1 MSPKLKPLV
10 VIIKEDRSL
19 ATELDQKLEA
29 AGFLTQIFHKGVTAL
44 KFISEHYVHGVVTS
58 AALPDMSG
66 LTLVQQIRKVSASPA
81 VIILSTNKDVAE
93 IVETLNAGAD
103 DFILK
108 PYASEE
114 LIARLYTILRR
125 SEISED
131 RRLTRNADLATNT
144 FKFNGAE
151 VHPDRLELVFS
162 PTKRCKL
169 GRKELGIL
177 YHLHA
182 NPGVIISRNSLIH
195 AVWGV
200 HANVRSRSLDQYVA
214 KIRDA
219 FEIYGNPLN
228 CLRTI
233 HGIGFWYEQQ
243 ETNAGAG
250 AAKKVRRS

>member
-1 MSPKLKPLV
+1 MAS
-10 VIIKEDRSL
+10 
-19 ATELDQKLEA
+19 ELEQKLEA
-29 AGFLTQIFHKGVTAL
+29 AGFLSQVFHKGTTAL
-44 KFISEHYVHGVVTS
+44 KFIGEHYVHGVVAS

-66 LTLVQQIRKVSASPA
+66 LALIEQIRKISASPA
-81 VIILSTNKDVAE
+81 IILLSPNKDVNE
-93 IVETLNAGAD
+93 IVSALDTGAD

-108 PYASEE
+108 PYQADE
-114 LIARLYTILRR
+114 LIARINAVLRR

-131 RRLTRNADLATNT
+131 RRLTRNADLLTNS

-151 VHPDRLELVFS
+151 VCPDRLELVFS

-219 FEIYGNPLN
+219 FEIYGQPLN

-233 HGIGFWYEQQ
+233 HGIGFWYER
-243 ETNAGAG
+243 EEKRESSEV
-250 AAKKVRRS
+250 AKKVRRS

>member
-1 MSPKLKPLV
+1 MSPKLKPLIV
-10 VIIKEDRSL
+10 VIKEDRGQASIL
-19 ATELDQKLEA
+19 EQKLEES
-29 AGFLTQIFHKGVTAL
+29 GFLAQVFHKGATAL
-44 KFISEHYVHGVVTS
+44 KFIGEHYVHGIVAS
-58 AALPDMSG
+58 AALPDMGVLNLIEQVRRIS
-66 LTLVQQIRKVSASPA
+66 TSPA
-81 VIILSTNKDVAE
+81 IILLSPDKDVTE
-93 IVETLNAGAD
+93 IIAALNAGAD

-108 PYASEE
+108 PYQADE
-114 LIARLYTILRR
+114 LIARINAVLRR

-131 RRLTRNADLATNT
+131 RRLTRNADLLTNS

-200 HANVRSRSLDQYVA
+200 HANLRSRSLDQYVA

-233 HGIGFWYEQQ
+233 HGIGFWYELDGPK
-243 ETNAGAG
+243 EGVV